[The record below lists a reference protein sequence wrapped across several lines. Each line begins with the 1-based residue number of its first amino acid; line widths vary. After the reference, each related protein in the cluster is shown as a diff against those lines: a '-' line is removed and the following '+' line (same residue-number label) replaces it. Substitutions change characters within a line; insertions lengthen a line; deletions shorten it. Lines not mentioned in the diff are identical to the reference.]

1 MGELETEY
9 GDRADFVVVS
19 AEETAQRQE
28 EIALYGFTDLKH
40 GLVVFSSTGEAVVKL
55 PGHQFGK
62 EQIEAGLLQVLDE
75 ED

>member
-9 GDRADFVVVS
+9 GDRVDFVLVS

-28 EIALYGFTDLKH
+28 EITLYGFTDLKH
-40 GLVVFSSTGEAVVKL
+40 GLVVFSSTGEALVKM

-62 EQIEAGLLQVLDE
+62 EQIEEALLEVLDQ